1 MAKLTYEIEMSPENA
16 GKIDAINKIL
26 LGAAYTEEAP
36 AKPAPKAEKPAAK
49 AAPAK
54 AAPAKE
60 EKADEGIS
68 LTEFRNAAK
77 AAKSEFGEEF
87 AMKVLKDCGVAVKD
101 TLGRSTS
108 AANADQYEEII
119 AAWKAGPQ
127 ESEEEE
133 LDDDDGFGDDDDL
146 DSEEE
151 AEVDAE
157 AVKTALKAYSKE
169 HGRDAAKEIM
179 TKHGAAA
186 LSKVDDL
193 PAAKL
198 AAMMKELV

>member
-1 MAKLTYEIEMSPENA
+1 MAKLIYELEMSPENA

-26 LGAAYTEEAP
+26 LGADYTEEAP
-36 AKPAPKAEKPAAK
+36 AKKPAETATAQESTTKSKASNATAK
-49 AAPAK
+49 ADK
-54 AAPAKE
+54 
-60 EKADEGIS
+60 GIQF
-68 LTEFRNAAK
+68 TEFRNAAK

-87 AMKVLKDCGVAVKD
+87 TMKVLKDCGVAVKD
-101 TLGRSTS
+101 TLGRSIS
-108 AANADQYEEII
+108 AASADQYEEII

-127 ESEEEE
+127 ESQEKE
-133 LDDDDGFGDDDDL
+133 LDDDDGLGDDDL
-146 DSEEE
+146 DGEDE

-169 HGRDAAKEIM
+169 HGRDEAKAIM
-179 TKHGAAA
+179 AKHGAAA

-198 AAMMKELV
+198 SAMMKELV

>member
-49 AAPAK
+49 AV
-54 AAPAKE
+54 PAKE
-60 EKADEGIS
+60 EKADDSIS

-77 AAKSEFGEEF
+77 AAKAEFGEEF
-87 AMKVLKDCGVAVKD
+87 AVKVLKDCGVAVKD

-108 AANADQYEEII
+108 SASADQYEEII
-119 AAWKAGPQ
+119 AAWQAGPQ
-127 ESEEEE
+127 ESEEEESEEEE
-133 LDDDDGFGDDDDL
+133 LDDDDGLGDDDDL
-146 DSEEE
+146 DGEEE